1 VPQSQTILHEK
12 KKALFDKL
20 HKLPRQNDSYGLTH
34 NDIHYGNIF
43 IDDGQ
48 LKIFDFDDCSYHWF
62 ANDIAIAVHSILPSY
77 DQADDFNSITVYFMT
92 HFMSGYCQEN
102 QLGKDW
108 LNRVPDFLRLYDL
121 VSYGIFH
128 QAWDLDNLSEA
139 RKQSLNRVKNR
150 IKNETCIV
158 SINFWEFV
166 S

>member
-1 VPQSQTILHEK
+1 
-12 KKALFDKL
+12 
-20 HKLPRQNDSYGLTH
+20 
-34 NDIHYGNIF
+34 
-43 IDDGQ
+43 
-48 LKIFDFDDCSYHWF
+48 
-62 ANDIAIAVHSILPSY
+62 
-77 DQADDFNSITVYFMT
+77 MT